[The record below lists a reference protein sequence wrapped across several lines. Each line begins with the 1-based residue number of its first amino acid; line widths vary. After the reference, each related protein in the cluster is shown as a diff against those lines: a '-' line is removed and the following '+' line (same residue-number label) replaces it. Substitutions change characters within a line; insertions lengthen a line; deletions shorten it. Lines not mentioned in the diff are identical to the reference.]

1 MDKSFVPTPEGFLWY
16 FIDWFNENVADHD
29 VPSITKSEVYVVWFA
44 YILGNAKCL
53 ISTNRPD
60 HKYYELTYNSEKNAL
75 YVDSYLKV
83 NNMEIDF

>member
-1 MDKSFVPTPEGFLWY
+1 MDKSFTPTPEGFLWY
-16 FIDWFNENVADHD
+16 FIDWFNENVADYD
-29 VPSITKSEVYVVWFA
+29 VPGITKSEVYVVWFS

-60 HKYYELTYNSEKNAL
+60 HKYYELTYDSEKNVL

-83 NNMEIDF
+83 NHTEISF